1 MQYRHDID
9 GLRALAVMAVIIFHL
24 GFLDNGYLGVDV
36 FFVISGYLITSII
49 YREKSEGRFSLKK
62 FYERRIRRILP
73 LLLVC
78 TFAVLPVG
86 IYLMMPG
93 DLYALARSVIAS
105 NLSANNILL
114 YLTSG
119 GYWEVD
125 NDYRPLMHT
134 WSLAVEEQ
142 FYIIYP
148 LIFLFVSSKRI
159 KLIQYII
166 LLLTI
171 CSLAVFILES
181 DENKKFFLLQYRFF
195 ELSLGGL
202 AALWLSERKFPRI
215 IPVIVLSVSSV
226 ILLFLL
232 GGICKI
238 HNDAQIVITVF
249 ATVGILVFGRFFTS
263 FKNLYSLVFQNPV
276 VLFTGKISFSL
287 YMWHQIVFAFAR
299 ISYVEKITPASGV
312 VLTVITFALATLS
325 YYFVENYFRKREK
338 IAYTRVLIFLLLLFT
353 VSNVLAAY
361 IFSRK
366 AVLKDFPVFSVD
378 KDEIPSQPFY
388 VFGNSNVLMDYNKR
402 ISELN
407 VPFAGN
413 KTKVLAIGDSYGRD
427 AANIFLESTVQD
439 RIELRYIDYAN
450 LHTGSVNASLI
461 SDADLYVISFDDY
474 MSKKLLREIS
484 LIGNKV
490 IREDQMM
497 FLGTKIFASANHIG
511 YHYFKS
517 KDFSQSQRYN
527 YTTKIKESFVP
538 LNQKLKDEWGERYL
552 DVMSPLL
559 TGENHIKIYAPDGK
573 MITSDGIHLTPAG
586 ACYYAKIFDHKV
598 NTFIKSIKKVPEE
611 PNIK

>member
-49 YREKSEGRFSLKK
+49 YKEKSEGRFSLKK

-78 TFAVLPVG
+78 TFAVLPIG

-171 CSLAVFILES
+171 LSVAVFIWES
-181 DENKKFFLLQYRFF
+181 DENRKFFLLQYRFF

-202 AALWLSERKFPRI
+202 AALWLNERKFPRR
-215 IPVIVLSVSSV
+215 IPVIILSVSSV
-226 ILLFLL
+226 ILVVLL
-232 GGICKI
+232 GGIFKI
-238 HNDAQIVITVF
+238 HNDVQIIITVF
-249 ATVGILVFGRFFTS
+249 TTVGILVFGKFFTS
-263 FKNLYSLVFQNPV
+263 FKNLYSLCFQNPV

-299 ISYVEKITPASGV
+299 ISYVEKITLASGV
-312 VLTVITFALATLS
+312 VLTAITFVLATLS

-338 IAYTRVLIFLLLLFT
+338 ISYTWVLIFLLLLFT

-366 AVLKDFPVFSVD
+366 GVLKDFTVFSVY
-378 KDEIPSQPFY
+378 KDETPPQPFY

-407 VPFAGN
+407 VPFAGR

-427 AANIFLESTVQD
+427 AAHIFLESSVRD
-439 RIELRYIDYAN
+439 HIEMRYIDYAN
-450 LHTGSVNASLI
+450 LHTDSVNTSLI
-461 SDADLYVISFDDY
+461 SEADLYVISFDDY
-474 MSKKLLREIS
+474 MSKELLREIS

-490 IREDQMM
+490 IREDQIM
-497 FLGTKIFASANHIG
+497 FVGTKIFASANHIG

-527 YTTKIKESFVP
+527 YTAKIKESFIP

-559 TGENHIKIYAPDGK
+559 SGDNRIRIYAPDGK
-573 MITSDGIHLTPAG
+573 ILTSDGIHLTPAG
-586 ACYYAKIFDHKV
+586 ASMLANIFNIRIINFVNSAPKRDRKV
-598 NTFIKSIKKVPEE
+598 Q
-611 PNIK
+611 